1 MSYSSGFQIKSSSQ
15 KTQSNRGSSY
25 GGFGGFSSASLSG
38 AGFGGGLSS
47 QNANFSYCS
56 SGFGGSDGL
65 LLGGEKQ
72 TMQNLNDR
80 LAAYLDKVRA
90 LELANSELEKKI
102 REWYEQHHAVNNT
115 QSRDYSKYFQVI
127 EDLKSKIL
135 IGTTDNARVVL
146 QIDNARLAAD
156 DFRMKYE
163 NELALRQSVETDIN
177 GLRRVLDELTVSRSE
192 LELQIESLSEELAF
206 LKKNH
211 QEEMNSFKGSTGQV
225 NVEMDAAPG
234 VDLTKLLNNMRAEYE
249 DLAEKN
255 RKQAE
260 EWFLKKS
267 SELKKEISIGVQEV
281 QTSRSEISDLKRTLQ
296 SLEIELQAQIS
307 MKNSLEG
314 TLAETEGRY
323 CVQLSQLQSQI
334 SSIEEQLQQARSDME
349 RQKGEYLRLLDI
361 KTRLEMEIET
371 YRRLLE
377 GEIGSISVQQTKSP
391 ASSVDSKNDPIKT
404 RKVKTI
410 IEDVVN
416 GKVVSTEVKEVE
428 EKM

>member
-1 MSYSSGFQIKSSSQ
+1 MSYSSGYQLKTSSQ
-15 KTQSNRGSSY
+15 KVQSSSRGSSY
-25 GGFGGFSSASLSG
+25 GGFSSSSLSG

-47 QNANFSYCS
+47 QSAKISFSS

-80 LAAYLDKVRA
+80 LASYLDKVRA

-102 REWYEQHHAVNNT
+102 REWYEKHNSANNT
-115 QSRDYSKYFQVI
+115 QSRDYTKYFQVI
-127 EDLKSKIL
+127 EDLKNKII
-135 IGTTDNARVVL
+135 IGSTDNARIVL

-177 GLRRVLDELTVSRSE
+177 GLRRVLDELTLSRSD
-192 LELQIESLSEELAF
+192 LELQLESLTEELAF

-211 QEEMNSFKGSTGQV
+211 QEEMSSLKGSTGQV

-234 VDLTKLLNNMRAEYE
+234 VDLTKILNDMRSEYE
-249 DLAEKN
+249 VLAEKN
-255 RKQAE
+255 RKEAE
-260 EWFLKKS
+260 DWFLKKS
-267 SELKKEISIGVQEV
+267 SELKKEISTGVQEV

-307 MKNSLEG
+307 MKNALEG

-323 CVQLSQLQSQI
+323 CMQLNQLQIQI
-334 SSIEEQLQQARSDME
+334 SHIEEQMQQVRGDME

-377 GEIGSISVQQTKSP
+377 GELGSIQVQQTKSQ
-391 ASSVDSKNDPIKT
+391 ASSVNSKKDPTKT

-410 IEDVVN
+410 VEDVIDGRVVATQVN
-416 GKVVSTEVKEVE
+416 EVE
-428 EKM
+428 EKME

>member
-1 MSYSSGFQIKSSSQ
+1 MSYASSIKMKTSSQ
-15 KTQSNRGSSY
+15 KVQSSRGSSY
-25 GGFGGFSSASLSG
+25 GGFSSASLSG
-38 AGFGGGLSS
+38 AGFGGGLAS
-47 QNANFSYCS
+47 QSGWISYAS
-56 SGFGGSDGL
+56 SGFGGSDVL
-65 LLGGEKQ
+65 LHGGEKQ

-80 LAAYLDKVRA
+80 LASYLDKVRA
-90 LELANSELEKKI
+90 LELANSELEVKI
-102 REWYEQHHAVNNT
+102 REWYEQHHSSNNS

-127 EDLKSKIL
+127 EDLKSKI
-135 IGTTDNARVVL
+135 IAGSTSNARIVL

-177 GLRRVLDELTVSRSE
+177 GLRRVLDELTLSRSD
-192 LELQIESLSEELAF
+192 LELQLESLTEELAF

-211 QEEMNSFKGSTGQV
+211 QEEINSVKGGSGQV

-234 VDLTKLLNNMRAEYE
+234 VDLTKLLNDMRADYE
-249 DLAEKN
+249 VVAEKN
-255 RKQAE
+255 RKEAE

-267 SELKKEISIGVQEV
+267 NELKKEISVGAHEV
-281 QTSRSEISDLKRTLQ
+281 QTSRSEISELRRSLQ

-323 CVQLSQLQSQI
+323 CVQLGQLQAQI
-334 SSIEEQLQQARSDME
+334 SSVEEQLHQVRSDVE
-349 RQKGEYLRLLDI
+349 RQRAEYVQLLDI

-377 GEIGSISVQQTKSP
+377 GELGSITIQQTKSQT
-391 ASSVDSKNDPIKT
+391 SSVDSKKDPTKT

-410 IEDVVN
+410 VEEVIN
-416 GKVVSTEVKEVE
+416 GKVVSTQVNEVE
-428 EKM
+428 EKMN